1 MNYFEQ
7 YFRVTILLVVL
18 ALIGGCASPLKSDNH
33 ETRMSAVSDISD
45 EKELFLV
52 AMNVG
57 VEMGFTHGSYTDL
70 WLTEENYCEDVRV
83 AAVGRLKDASS
94 LLKCATWRDGE
105 TYVDPGREQG
115 RMEYKGETYY
125 VRESD
130 RRLHQKVKPGDA
142 VRAAALSRLKAK
154 DVFEEVCSCLCAAGG
169 TGRTVG
175 VRNLFPANVYWTGSY
190 WANGETSF
198 VDGYGAV
205 RKGNPLDTVLSDIV
219 KCQDNQESLCCFVST
234 VRGDGAKI
242 YPNALFVA
250 IDHIDGTS
258 QDACSRL
265 LGELLEGSG
274 KGYSLVP
281 TIYLWR
287 IFEKIEKHSP
297 NQANTLAKVGYGD
310 VGKDDVATR
319 DQINA
324 IAEHSF
330 TDEDWATSYLE
341 ESFKDYASN
350 KKIENIKGTNA
361 LARVLVAARKM
372 NAKDADAA
380 ISRINDPRVLQKVN
394 EDCYLKVVAESSSQR
409 LFNLT
414 YTNRLA
420 EISQMTDKVP
430 RAIAASDFANRLK
443 NSDVDSARKAKIGEL
458 LKKWMSVGA
467 EVLVAEAEQKSEQ
480 TFALGGFYVGMRG
493 EAARLLYDVKYPD
506 EEITWSVGSDGA
518 VERLNFGTTYLAK
531 VFSTDAQTWK
541 EWIDSFSK
549 KTGRRFVADELKD
562 SKKPIGGRGTVVK
575 VSQPIWRS
583 QDNRANITLTYFG
596 DKTVEELE
604 PEAAG
609 FVESVFK
616 LARGVTGGDVLKE
629 VVLEGARHWANKGW
643 EAGVG
648 GYPGMLRVERGTVG
662 PGGTRQIKRTG
673 AKSDLDRTADS
684 IKDTWDAMKDAAP
697 VVEGVLN
704 KMLN

>member
-1 MNYFEQ
+1 
-7 YFRVTILLVVL
+7 
-18 ALIGGCASPLKSDNH
+18 
-33 ETRMSAVSDISD
+33 MSAVSRITD

-57 VEMGFTHGSYTDL
+57 VEVGFAHGSYTDL
-70 WLTEENYCEDVRV
+70 WLSEENYCDDVRV
-83 AAVGRLKDASS
+83 AAVGRLKEASS

-115 RMEYKGETYY
+115 RMEYTGKTYY
-125 VRESD
+125 VSESD
-130 RRLHQKVKPGDA
+130 RRLHQKVRPGDA
-142 VRAAALSRLKAK
+142 VRATALSRLKAK

-175 VRNLFPANVYWTGSY
+175 VRNLFPANVYWTGSS

-205 RKGNPLDTVLSDIV
+205 RKDNPLDIVLSDIV
-219 KCQDNQESLCCFVST
+219 KCQDDQESLCRFVST

-242 YPNALFVA
+242 YPNALSVA
-250 IDHIDGTS
+250 MDRIDGSS
-258 QDACSRL
+258 QDACSCL

-274 KGYSLVP
+274 DGYSLVP
-281 TIYLWR
+281 TIYFWR
-287 IFEKIEKHSP
+287 IFEKIEKHSSD
-297 NQANTLAKVGYGD
+297 QADALAKIGYGD
-310 VGKDDVATR
+310 VGKDETMIR
-319 DQINA
+319 SQITA
-324 IAEHSF
+324 IAERRF
-330 TDEDWATSYLE
+330 TDEDWTASYLD
-341 ESFKDYASN
+341 ESFRDYAPN
-350 KKIENIKGTNA
+350 KKIENIKGTNS

-380 ISRINDPRVLQKVN
+380 ISRINDPGLLQMVN
-394 EDCYLKVVAESSSQR
+394 KDCYLKVVAECSSQR

-420 EISQMTDKVP
+420 EISQMTGKVP
-430 RAIAASDFANRLK
+430 RAIAASDFANCLK
-443 NSDVDSARKAKIGEL
+443 NSDVDSGRKAKIGEL

-467 EVLVAEAEQKSEQ
+467 DALVAEAERESAH
-480 TFALGGFYVGMRG
+480 TFVLGGFYVGMRG

-541 EWIDSFSK
+541 EWVDSFSK

-575 VSQPIWRS
+575 VSQLIWRS

-596 DKTVEELE
+596 DKTVEEIE

-684 IKDTWDAMKDAAP
+684 IKDTWDAMKDAVP